1 MQSAYV
7 PALVAAILTILAT
20 LPLAFLHSLPGTFS
34 HPLAAGIVDLFFALF
49 WLAIMAELAAYS
61 DVSAPTD
68 ATYYRD
74 ATYGQAYVT
83 YTGTIHRLKTG
94 WACGA
99 AAAAFSAVEL

>member
-1 MQSAYV
+1 
-7 PALVAAILTILAT
+7 
-20 LPLAFLHSLPGTFS
+20 
-34 HPLAAGIVDLFFALF
+34 
-49 WLAIMAELAAYS
+49 MAELAAYS